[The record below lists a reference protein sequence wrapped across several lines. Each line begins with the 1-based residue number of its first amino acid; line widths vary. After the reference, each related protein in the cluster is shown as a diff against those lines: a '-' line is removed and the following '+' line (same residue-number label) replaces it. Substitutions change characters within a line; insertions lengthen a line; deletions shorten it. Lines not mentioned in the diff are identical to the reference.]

1 MSEKLMRIQKAYQIP
16 TYKEQLNIIH
26 ENISW
31 FMEMYFWYLEN
42 ENTKKKWAL
51 QSVRFWLKE
60 KERLINLHKEEE

>member
-42 ENTKKKWAL
+42 ENTNL
-51 QSVRFWLKE
+51 DLEPYSSLRFS
-60 KERLINLHKEEE
+60 